1 MQYEISKWQ
10 DDTFGPPSSNARSAA
25 RANEEMAELLAAL
38 TVDDNH
44 PKAAEEAADIVIVLY
59 RPMTRLGKNM
69 NEEIAFHPP
78 AYPLWVSCTNVRL
91 AAQANE
97 AMAELLAA
105 LTVDDDHE
113 DAAEKIVRVVVILY
127 RLSERLGKDMDE
139 EIARKMKINRARTWK
154 LTDAG
159 HGYHVKG
166 DASGTV

>member
-59 RPMTRLGKNM
+59 RPMTLLGKNM
-69 NEEIAFHPP
+69 NTEIERLVPAFGLPETSN
-78 AYPLWVSCTNVRL
+78 ARL
-91 AAQANE
+91 AAHANE
-97 AMAELLAA
+97 AMAELLAV
-105 LTVDDDHE
+105 LTIDDEHPKASD
-113 DAAEKIVRVVVILY
+113 KIAGVVIILY
-127 RLSERLGKDMDE
+127 VLAARLGKDMDE
-139 EIARKMKINRARTWK
+139 EIARKMEINRARTWK
-154 LTDAG
+154 LADAG
-159 HGYHVKG
+159 HGYHVKA